1 MTQRWISF
9 FDLSQNHLLFIFF
22 LMANV
27 VCILVF
33 AVILSLSLSTKN
45 FETKNRY
52 FNGLMIMQIAYFVI
66 DIIWAVGYF
75 LVPLTEGG
83 YTIIRY
89 SKLVYFVI
97 GGFAAFCW
105 FMYIEIQMG
114 ARFSSTKKKRLI
126 IGIPM
131 VISTITTITISLIT
145 KEEKIVE
152 NPLVSISMMFIP
164 FLYMIFAS
172 IYSIIMAMKSSSLIK
187 RRNYITIGMVPL
199 GLIIVSYCQVYLLE
213 IPIFCLGTTFI
224 IFMLYINRT
233 QSQVSTD
240 ALTGINNR
248 SALTKYIGE
257 YTEFDYT
264 YVLMIDVDRFKS
276 INDNFGHV
284 EGDRALVILA
294 QALKNGCD
302 RNDSNC
308 FLARYG
314 GDEFIII
321 ASSEKEFDVDGLVKY
336 LDDAVKET
344 HTKTKG
350 YQISVSIGYSRVHDN
365 ESILAVI
372 NSADEKMYK
381 NKALKKQ
388 QEGIEN
394 EERQS

>member
-1 MTQRWISF
+1 
-9 FDLSQNHLLFIFF
+9 
-22 LMANV
+22 MANV

-52 FNGLMIMQIAYFVI
+52 FNGLMIMQIAYFLI

-89 SKLVYFVI
+89 SKLIYFVI

-199 GLIIVSYCQVYLLE
+199 GLIIVSYCQIYLLE

-264 YVLMIDVDRFKS
+264 YILMIDVDRFKS

-321 ASSEKEFDVDGLVKY
+321 ASSEKEFDVDGLVKN
-336 LDDAVKET
+336 LEDAVKET